1 MAKQQFDLVI
11 LSIGYNEY
19 VLPKAAALHFM
30 DLCVGADIYQWENQW
45 TGAGSEYHA
54 IPLSNER
61 MPRIR
66 LISPTQFLEAVE
78 LRKMYDEAERA
89 KKQAKENQ

>member
-19 VLPKAAALHFM
+19 VLSKAAAVHFM
-30 DLCVGADIYQWENQW
+30 DLCVGADIYRWDGYWDGKEHQH
-45 TGAGSEYHA
+45 HA
-54 IPLSNER
+54 IPLENGM

-66 LISPTQFLEAVE
+66 LISSTQFLEAVE

-89 KKQAKENQ
+89 KKQAKENE